1 MTKKD
6 KALLVN
12 AINEIKPVL
21 KKYEKEIF
29 AVYEAEYRKYRN
41 AKSDNLADKY
51 YDSYS
56 AIADLI
62 DAIDELETVIDAVK
76 DILDEQACNN
86 AERRANL

>member
-29 AVYEAEYRKYRN
+29 AVYEAEYRKYMN
-41 AKSDNLADKY
+41 TKSENLADKY

-62 DAIDELETVIDAVK
+62 DAIDELGTSIEAVK
-76 DILDEQACNN
+76 DILDEQS
-86 AERRANL
+86 

>member
-1 MTKKD
+1 MTKKE
-6 KALLVN
+6 KNLIVN

-21 KKYEKEIF
+21 AKYEKEIF

-56 AIADLI
+56 AITDLI
-62 DAIDELETVIDAVK
+62 DAIDELETAIDVVK
-76 DILDEQACNN
+76 DILDEQS
-86 AERRANL
+86 